1 MTGSEYAN
9 LVAAY
14 LAHNFGARTLE
25 VYREVNVGKSI
36 IGKNRRVDLFAF
48 DAKHNRAL
56 AIECKYQGTS
66 GTTDEKVPY
75 ALQDIEAM
83 RMPACA
89 VYAGDGWSTGVRHM
103 LEGSAVAAYCLPD
116 ATTLK
121 RCPQTRELDHMMA
134 QAFGWW
140 DVILVD
146 REPFGLSAWRTASAG
161 EDRAD

>member
-14 LAHNFGARTLE
+14 VAHNFADRGIE

-36 IGKNRRVDLFAF
+36 IGKNRRVDLFVL
-48 DAKHNRAL
+48 DTKQNRAL

-75 ALQDIEAM
+75 TLQDLDAM

-116 ATTLK
+116 PETLK
-121 RCPQTRELDHMMA
+121 RSAQTRELDHLLA
-134 QAFGWW
+134 QAFAWW
-140 DVILVD
+140 DVMLVGRD
-146 REPFGLSAWRTASAG
+146 AFDLDTWRDG
-161 EDRAD
+161 R